1 MSGLGVRQCDR
12 AWRLTVAENDPLE
25 LALLRSAGKNRLL
38 DCVGGSETENEDRL
52 RLANAVCAIHRLQI
66 AGGQ

>member
-25 LALLRSAGKNRLL
+25 LALLRSAGDAQDILNKAKGKKT
-38 DCVGGSETENEDRL
+38 GGSTKKKDDAMRQ
-52 RLANAVCAIHRLQI
+52 LAQQLLM
-66 AGGQ
+66 